1 MVYQFRLAS
10 GLVPRSVA
18 ISSSSQ
24 NLSDKRKSRRYSART
39 PTQTKRADLCR
50 KHKSALE
57 HQPSLERMKLM
68 ESHGSANARVDIPH
82 VTRTSRTNT
91 IMNALR
97 QRAQAV
103 LNDTSIDSESR
114 AIIRYAL
121 ETHDPWLARLVRR
134 AEAGEEV
141 AESLREFDTNEDDP
155 GDEKIAA
162 LAELICRRGD
172 EAAIKSAALVVLM
185 SALENAAHPRA
196 LANTAKHFAFTR
208 CSELNFCGMVEAQI
222 PVFES
227 EILRE

>member
-1 MVYQFRLAS
+1 MT
-10 GLVPRSVA
+10 
-18 ISSSSQ
+18 IDSSAT
-24 NLSDKRKSRRYSART
+24 ARQDT
-39 PTQTKRADLCR
+39 
-50 KHKSALE
+50 
-57 HQPSLERMKLM
+57 
-68 ESHGSANARVDIPH
+68 PH
-82 VTRTSRTNT
+82 VTRTTRTNT

-103 LNDTSIDSESR
+103 LNDKSIDPESR

-141 AESLREFDTNEDDP
+141 AESLQELDTDEDDP
-155 GDEKIAA
+155 SDEKIAA

-172 EAAIKSAALVVLM
+172 ESAIKSAALVVLM
-185 SALENAAHPRA
+185 SAIEDAKNPRA
-196 LANTAKHFAFTR
+196 LSNAAKLVAFTR
-208 CSELNFCGMVEAQI
+208 CGQLNFYGVIEAQI